1 MVCDL
6 PLHRKVAEAV
16 GGERAEAVTLLMLA
30 IDDVLTPPQ
39 RAALDPLTH
48 PLSAHPALAG
58 EVSNV
63 RAQLAAL
70 WTHAKVA

>member
-1 MVCDL
+1 VF
-6 PLHRKVAEAV
+6 PA
-16 GGERAEAVTLLMLA
+16 LA

-48 PLSAHPALAG
+48 PLSAHPDLAG